1 MGVVVATFVLLH
13 GAWHGAWC
21 WEAVAGILRGRG
33 HAVGLPVQRGLGE
46 RASALSNGITLESFA
61 DDLVGFLET
70 EDLTD
75 VVLVGHSFGGTSV
88 TAAAARVP
96 GRIARLVYL
105 DAMLPQSGEP
115 PCDLLPPEVWAARR
129 AAADRSG
136 ATAVLPCP
144 PASAFGIMDPAQQAW
159 VEARLTPHPLRTY
172 ETVVEFDG
180 SPGNGLPATYVMVT
194 APVYGPLA
202 ECRSRARA
210 LGWAMTE
217 IATGH
222 DAMVSA
228 PQAVSEL
235 LVGLA

>member
-1 MGVVVATFVLLH
+1 MASFVLLH

-46 RASALSNGITLESFA
+46 RSAELSDGISLTSFA
-61 DDLVGFLET
+61 DDLVVFLET

-75 VVLVGHSFGGTSV
+75 VVLVGHSFGGSPI
-88 TAAAARVP
+88 TAAAARAP

-105 DAMLPQSGEP
+105 DAMLPQSGEC
-115 PCDLLPPEVWAARR
+115 PCDLLPPDVWAARR
-129 AAADRSG
+129 ASADLSG
-136 ATAVLPCP
+136 AAPVLPPP
-144 PASAFGIMDPAQQAW
+144 PASAFGIADPAQQAW

-172 ETVVEFDG
+172 ETAITFDG
-180 SPGNGLPATYVMVT
+180 PPGNGLPATYVAVN
-194 APVYGPLA
+194 APMYGPLA
-202 ECRSRARA
+202 VCRSRAQA
-210 LGWAMTE
+210 LGWPMVE

-228 PQAVSEL
+228 PQSLAEL
-235 LVGLA
+235 LIGLA